1 MSTMNVLRIA
11 LIPAALA
18 VASAIAPAS
27 ATPIDAGAISGLGIR
42 NIGSAQMSGRIAA
55 VAARHEKDG
64 KVTIFVG
71 AASGGVW
78 KSSDGGTSFDPI
90 FDKEPVQSI
99 GAIALDPSRPETL
112 WVGTGESWTRN
123 SVSVGNGIYKST
135 DGGENWTN
143 VGLPNS
149 ERIARI
155 IVSPKNSDTVYA
167 CVPGKLWSDSADRG
181 LYRTTDGG
189 ATWSLVLAGANL
201 STGCSSV
208 AMDPANP
215 NVLFAGMW
223 DFRRKGW
230 TFRSGG
236 EGPTAVSGSALF
248 RSSDGGTTW
257 QRLDAEKNAGLPK
270 GPYGRIEVATAPSN
284 PNVVYSFIESPRS
297 ALYVSNDGG
306 KTWQERDRSQ
316 RMVWRPFYF
325 GRLVVDPTNDKRL
338 FKMNLRMIVSEDG
351 GKSFSD
357 SSGGG
362 HADWHDAWIDP
373 TNPKFVVAGN
383 DGGLWL
389 SYDGGSKWWKSA
401 NLPISQF
408 YHVSVDD
415 KDPYQVYGGLQ
426 DNSSWVGDSAYPGGV
441 TNSRWENLFGGDGFW
456 AFPDP
461 SDANFA
467 YAESQGGNIGR
478 VNRTTLESRDI
489 QPKAGYGEK
498 LRWNWNAPIA
508 MSPNE
513 RGTIYLGAQYLYR
526 SRDHGASWDR
536 ISPDLTTNDPE
547 RQKQELSGGITVDNS
562 AAETFTTIYS
572 ISESPKNGK
581 VIWVGTDDGN
591 VQVTQ
596 NGGTSWQNVTANIG
610 GLPKGT
616 WVSWIEASR
625 FDPATAYATIDR
637 HTYGDMGTYLYR
649 TNDYGKTWT
658 ALVTPSTAGAVRG
671 YAHVVRE
678 DTQSKN
684 LLFLG
689 TEFGLFVSVDAG
701 ASWAQFKP
709 ANFPAVAV
717 RDMMIQPR
725 DNDLVLASHG
735 RGIWI
740 VDDLSPLRAMS
751 AQTLDS
757 EVTFLPGRIQQ
768 QRIQSDGG
776 WAEGDASYAGDN
788 PADGAIIS
796 YYLKSRQVIGKL
808 TLDILDPSGAVVA
821 SIAPGKRK
829 GLNRVAWS
837 MRSKPPLVPPAAQIA
852 GSATQGPRFL
862 PGTYTVRLTKAGK
875 EYTMPLVI
883 GLDRRAAYTL
893 ADRKA
898 QFEAANR
905 VKAIFSRMTVLVG
918 QIGALRSAVAGDVA
932 KLPTSD
938 ALRPQLA
945 ALDQRADTLR
955 KLLVAT
961 TEGGAITGEE
971 RLREQTA
978 EAYGAIVS
986 SEAAPTSYVV
996 ARVDVLDREL
1006 ADVEKRFAALAA
1018 SDLPALNEKL
1028 KSQSLPELKV
1038 VAIEPEAITQGG
1050 SIAALFGSLVGSRI
1064 DDSFARSQR
1073 ANVAEDR

>member
-1 MSTMNVLRIA
+1 MRFLKSFLV
-11 LIPAALA
+11 
-18 VASAIAPAS
+18 VASCLASAAIAAEPAPFNS
-27 ATPIDAGAISGLGIR
+27 STISGLGAR
-42 NIGSAQMSGRIAA
+42 NIGSATMSGRVSA
-55 VAARHEKDG
+55 VAATRDSSG
-64 KVTIFVG
+64 KLTIFVG

-78 KSSDGGTSFDPI
+78 KSEDAGTRYKPVFD
-90 FDKEPVQSI
+90 EQPVQSI
-99 GAIALDPSRPETL
+99 GAIALDPTHPETV

-155 IVSPKNSDTVYA
+155 IVSPKKSDTVYA

-248 RSSDGGTTW
+248 RSDDGGTTW
-257 QRLDAEKNAGLPK
+257 QKLDPEKNAGLPK

-325 GRLVVDPTNDKRL
+325 GKLVVDPTNDKRL

-373 TNPKFVVAGN
+373 TNPKFVIAGN

-441 TNSRWENLFGGDGFW
+441 TNSRWENLYGGDGFW

-461 SDANFA
+461 SDKNFA
-467 YAESQGGNIGR
+467 YAESQGGNVGR
-478 VNRTTLESRDI
+478 VNRTTLEARDI

-513 RGTIYLGAQYLYR
+513 PGTIYLGAQYLYR
-526 SRDHGASWDR
+526 SRDHGTTWDR
-536 ISPDLTTNDPE
+536 ISPDLTTNDPAL
-547 RQKQELSGGITVDNS
+547 QKQELSGGITVDNS

-591 VQVTQ
+591 VQLTQ
-596 NGGTSWQNVTANIG
+596 NGGTSWTNVGANIG

-637 HTYGDMGTYLYR
+637 HT
-649 TNDYGKTWT
+649 
-658 ALVTPSTAGAVRG
+658 
-671 YAHVVRE
+671 
-678 DTQSKN
+678 
-684 LLFLG
+684 
-689 TEFGLFVSVDAG
+689 
-701 ASWAQFKP
+701 
-709 ANFPAVAV
+709 
-717 RDMMIQPR
+717 
-725 DNDLVLASHG
+725 
-735 RGIWI
+735 
-740 VDDLSPLRAMS
+740 
-751 AQTLDS
+751 
-757 EVTFLPGRIQQ
+757 
-768 QRIQSDGG
+768 
-776 WAEGDASYAGDN
+776 
-788 PADGAIIS
+788 
-796 YYLKSRQVIGKL
+796 
-808 TLDILDPSGAVVA
+808 
-821 SIAPGKRK
+821 
-829 GLNRVAWS
+829 
-837 MRSKPPLVPPAAQIA
+837 
-852 GSATQGPRFL
+852 
-862 PGTYTVRLTKAGK
+862 
-875 EYTMPLVI
+875 
-883 GLDRRAAYTL
+883 
-893 ADRKA
+893 
-898 QFEAANR
+898 
-905 VKAIFSRMTVLVG
+905 
-918 QIGALRSAVAGDVA
+918 
-932 KLPTSD
+932 
-938 ALRPQLA
+938 
-945 ALDQRADTLR
+945 
-955 KLLVAT
+955 
-961 TEGGAITGEE
+961 
-971 RLREQTA
+971 
-978 EAYGAIVS
+978 
-986 SEAAPTSYVV
+986 
-996 ARVDVLDREL
+996 
-1006 ADVEKRFAALAA
+1006 
-1018 SDLPALNEKL
+1018 
-1028 KSQSLPELKV
+1028 
-1038 VAIEPEAITQGG
+1038 
-1050 SIAALFGSLVGSRI
+1050 
-1064 DDSFARSQR
+1064 
-1073 ANVAEDR
+1073 